1 MAMAFQLWI
10 PKLSCTEGFTIPVFV
25 ATLSFE
31 GVAELLTEVKA
42 SIMLASSIAGLAGD
56 GSLLL
61 VLNKRGLS

>member
-1 MAMAFQLWI
+1 M
-10 PKLSCTEGFTIPVFV
+10 PVFV

-31 GVAELLTEVKA
+31 GAAELLTEVKA